1 MRGLN
6 SDQVLILVDGKR
18 WHSSALMLTLGQ
30 VGQGSQGVNIGTI
43 PIGAIERIEVLRDG
57 ASAQYGSDALAGVIN
72 ILLQKG
78 AEGGPVVASYGKCSA
93 GDGDRS
99 LIQGD
104 SGLSLGVNGSLSV
117 CA

>member
-43 PIGAIERIEVLRDG
+43 PIGAIDRIEVLRDG
-57 ASAQYGSDALAGVIN
+57 ASAQYGWAPLAGATN
-72 ILLQKG
+72 IILKKG
-78 AEGGPVVASYGKCSA
+78 GEA
-93 GDGDRS
+93 GRVDGRRTGLNPSHYSPLRLRS
-99 LIQGD
+99 L
-104 SGLSLGVNGSLSV
+104 L
-117 CA
+117 

>member
-30 VGQGSQGVNIGTI
+30 VGRGSQGVNIGTI

-72 ILLQKG
+72 IILQKG
-78 AEGGPVVASYGKCSA
+78 QRSEARREGKECIRQWRCRGRPGYKKK
-93 GDGDRS
+93 
-99 LIQGD
+99 
-104 SGLSLGVNGSLSV
+104 
-117 CA
+117 